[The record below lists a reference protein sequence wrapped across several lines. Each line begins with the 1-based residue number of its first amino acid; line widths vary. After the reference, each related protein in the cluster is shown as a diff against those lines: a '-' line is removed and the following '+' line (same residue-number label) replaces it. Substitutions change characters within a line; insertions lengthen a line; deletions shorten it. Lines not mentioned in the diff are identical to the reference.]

1 MGRQTVWG
9 ILAGFAL
16 LIGLAQAKNPPK
28 GAPAAAQPRAQAPA
42 DASSGYDPQLAQSVG
57 ADAIGM
63 RHYVMVILKSGT
75 SRTTDGAQRDTMYKA
90 HFATIARLAQ
100 EGVLAFAGPFE
111 GDNWRGMLLLA
122 VPDIEQARQLLAA
135 DPVLVNGEMVAEYHK
150 YYGSGA
156 LMLVTVVHPRLVKG
170 AQ

>member
-1 MGRQTVWG
+1 MGRQAVWG
-9 ILAGFAL
+9 MLAGFAL
-16 LIGLAQAKNPPK
+16 LIGVTEAKNPPT
-28 GAPAAAQPRAQAPA
+28 AAAKPRVQVPAPG
-42 DASSGYDPQLAQSVG
+42 DASAGYDAQLAQSVG

-100 EGVLAFAGPFE
+100 EGELAFAGPFE

-122 VPDIEQARQLLAA
+122 VPDIEQAKQLLAA

-156 LMLVTVVHPRLVKG
+156 LMLVTSVHARLVKG
-170 AQ
+170 SQ